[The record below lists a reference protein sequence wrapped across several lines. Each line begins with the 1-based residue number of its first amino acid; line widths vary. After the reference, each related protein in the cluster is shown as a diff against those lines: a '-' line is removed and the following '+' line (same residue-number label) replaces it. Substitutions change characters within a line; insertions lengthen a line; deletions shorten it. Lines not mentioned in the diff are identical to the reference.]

1 MADDPKTERP
11 LANPGPAASDI
22 PETQAKRDVIAIRD
36 DVETEREIEAFLAWH
51 DENVRAA
58 ICTLLNDI
66 RHLRH
71 QA

>member
-1 MADDPKTERP
+1 M
-11 LANPGPAASDI
+11 

-36 DVETEREIEAFLAWH
+36 DVETEREIEAFLAWQN
-51 DENVRAA
+51 ENVRAA